1 MNFKVFQDAWNVHK
15 QTASLGAG
23 GRGEVLLLHL
33 HKAHYIC
40 LDYVD
45 KHASTKLSS
54 STRHWLVG
62 PDFNSSTGCLH
73 SKVDKDSCHS
83 IDQCMFS
90 LIATLQGHV
99 SWDDPCERMAIW
111 WQRSGICLKCFQSLE
126 EGLWDQGKRWEYNK
140 KLKNSNSSFRR
151 ADRTGHHA
159 SAESSLILEASK
171 DHYSLNN

>member
-15 QTASLGAG
+15 QTARLGAG
-23 GRGEVLLLHL
+23 GWGEVLLLHL

-45 KHASTKLSS
+45 KLARTKLSC

-83 IDQCMFS
+83 SAQCFHS
-90 LIATLQGHV
+90 LQH
-99 SWDDPCERMAIW
+99 
-111 WQRSGICLKCFQSLE
+111 
-126 EGLWDQGKRWEYNK
+126 
-140 KLKNSNSSFRR
+140 
-151 ADRTGHHA
+151 
-159 SAESSLILEASK
+159 SK
-171 DHYSLNN
+171 DIFLETIPARGWQFAGKGREYASSTFNLWKKDSEVRVKGENTTRN